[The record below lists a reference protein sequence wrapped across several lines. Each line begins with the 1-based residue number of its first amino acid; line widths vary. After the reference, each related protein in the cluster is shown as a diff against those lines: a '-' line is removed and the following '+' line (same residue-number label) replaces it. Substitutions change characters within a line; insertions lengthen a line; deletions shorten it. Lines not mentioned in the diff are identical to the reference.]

1 MTLLLGL
8 ILGTFAP
15 VMAQEDTPTEAPTEA
30 PTEQA
35 TEAPIEQATE
45 MPTEASTEVA
55 TEAST
60 EAPTDTPTLAATSTL
75 PKAAPPAQVLADGDM
90 PCPGGYLQ
98 RITNGSFETPVMS
111 DDGYEGVNSGVA
123 GWYTISTNLLEW
135 LRNWGGL
142 PAAHGTHY
150 TEVHT
155 GSADTIYQTITTT
168 PGETLNITFYH
179 SARKDEFDNQ
189 MRVLAGPNTGS
200 LTQLGDLV
208 ETDGEWVLYSRSYT
222 VPNSHTS
229 TVFAFEA
236 VDPTGNAGNLV
247 DGVSACE
254 GDLYTPTPTPI
265 PPSPTPTPVPAYMT
279 CPTGY
284 TQILAN
290 GSVEYPVVGGSWGHF
305 NPTETNGWYS
315 EVDVVEFLNNS
326 EFMPGIAPPDGNQ
339 WMELNVYGPTM
350 LWTNLTTAPGKQ
362 LLITFKHSSRGGG
375 SNDEGMLLAGPDTAN
390 LVEIGIFSSGY
401 GWESELF
408 TYTVPDGQTTTYLA
422 FDTITPEG
430 NGGNGLDAMGVC
442 EGVPAPTATPRR
454 LRPTPA

>member
-1 MTLLLGL
+1 
-8 ILGTFAP
+8 
-15 VMAQEDTPTEAPTEA
+15 
-30 PTEQA
+30 
-35 TEAPIEQATE
+35 
-45 MPTEASTEVA
+45 
-55 TEAST
+55 
-60 EAPTDTPTLAATSTL
+60 
-75 PKAAPPAQVLADGDM
+75 
-90 PCPGGYLQ
+90 
-98 RITNGSFETPVMS
+98 
-111 DDGYEGVNSGVA
+111 
-123 GWYTISTNLLEW
+123 
-135 LRNWGGL
+135 
-142 PAAHGTHY
+142 
-150 TEVHT
+150 
-155 GSADTIYQTITTT
+155 
-168 PGETLNITFYH
+168 
-179 SARKDEFDNQ
+179 
-189 MRVLAGPNTGS
+189 
-200 LTQLGDLV
+200 
-208 ETDGEWVLYSRSYT
+208 
-222 VPNSHTS
+222 
-229 TVFAFEA
+229 
-236 VDPTGNAGNLV
+236 
-247 DGVSACE
+247 
-254 GDLYTPTPTPI
+254 
-265 PPSPTPTPVPAYMT
+265 MT